1 MQETE
6 PTRRRWLRLTL
17 NLSAKLNIL
26 LLGAMVVIFALLG
39 YLNVRLHRQHLEQ
52 TTLLSAERVSD
63 VIKHSTTDYM
73 LRNDREGLYNS
84 IQTMAHQ
91 PGMEKI
97 RIFDQEGRITYT
109 TDSVEQNH
117 VVDKTAEACYACH
130 TQSQPLA
137 RLNRPDRFRIY
148 RNAAGTRVLGIIT
161 PIENQPSCSNASCHA
176 HPAEQQILGVLDTN
190 LSLAKA
196 DVQLA
201 ESSRRMIAYTACALL
216 LIAVLSWFFIRRV
229 VGLPVKAL
237 ERGTERLAAGDLGYQ
252 IDVQSHDEIGELAHS
267 FNGMSRQLQAE
278 HNENLAWTRTLEQ
291 RVEQKTGELRRAHE
305 HALHTEKMASIGKM
319 AAVLAHEIN
328 NPLSGIL
335 TYAKLLRKWI
345 ERQESD
351 RQETERQEKER
362 QEKARQEK
370 GREDTNHQEIP
381 PDDFA
386 VIRHKEIIDSLDLIA
401 SESRRCGDLVKNLL
415 TFSRTTPMNLQ
426 PTNVNQVIDRSLR
439 LVQHQLDLGG
449 IQVEQRLDPNLP
461 EVLCDAAQI
470 EQVILALVM
479 NALDA
484 MPQGGNLWLT
494 TTFSHRDSYIQIV
507 VRDDGSGIPPEIL
520 PRIFEPFLTTKET
533 GRGVGLGL
541 AISHSILERHNGNIE
556 VQSEPGRGTTFTL
569 TLPWDAAKEAVSPAG
584 ARVTPSS
591 NEIAAITTGR

>member
-6 PTRRRWLRLTL
+6 PTRARWLRLTL
-17 NLSAKLNIL
+17 TLSAKLNIL
-26 LLGAMVVIFALLG
+26 LLGAMVAIFALLG

-52 TTLLSAERVSD
+52 NTLLSAERISD
-63 VIKHSTTDYM
+63 IIRHSTTEYM
-73 LRNDREGLYNS
+73 LRNDREGLYKS
-84 IQTMAHQ
+84 MQTMAAE
-91 PGMEKI
+91 PGIEKI

-109 TDSVEQNH
+109 TDAAEQNH

-130 TQSQPLA
+130 AQSQPLA

-148 RNAAGTRVLGIIT
+148 RNAARTRVLGIIT
-161 PIENQPSCSNASCHA
+161 PIENQPACSNAACHA
-176 HPAEQQILGVLDTN
+176 HPVEQRILGVLDTN
-190 LSLAKA
+190 LSLAKT
-196 DVQLA
+196 DVQVA
-201 ESSRRMIAYTACALL
+201 ESSRRMIVYTGCALL
-216 LIAVLSWFFIRRV
+216 LIALVSWFFVWQV
-229 VGLPVKAL
+229 VGRPVKTL

-252 IDVQSHDEIGELAHS
+252 IEVHSDDEIGDLATS
-267 FNGMSRQLQAE
+267 FNDMSRQLHSE
-278 HNENLAWTRTLEQ
+278 HNENVAWTRTLEQ
-291 RVEQKTGELRRAHE
+291 RVEQKTRELKRAHE

-345 ERQESD
+345 D
-351 RQETERQEKER
+351 REEA
-362 QEKARQEK
+362 ARAEAPRDNA
-370 GREDTNHQEIP
+370 GRVRHQEIC
-381 PDDFA
+381 
-386 VIRHKEIIDSLDLIA
+386 DSLDLIA

-426 PTNVNQVIDRSLR
+426 ATNLNQVVDRSLR
-439 LVQHQLDLGG
+439 LVQHQLDLAG
-449 IQVEQRLDPNLP
+449 IQVQPQLDPDLP
-461 EVLCDAAQI
+461 PVLCDAAQM

-494 TTFSHRDSYIQIV
+494 TSSSHDPNHVRIV
-507 VRDDGSGIPPEIL
+507 VRDDGSGIPAEIL

-556 VQSEPGRGTTFTL
+556 VQSEAGRGTTFTV
-569 TLPWDAAKEAVSPAG
+569 TLPWDAESETIASSPA
-584 ARVTPSS
+584 
-591 NEIAAITTGR
+591 NEIAASASGR

>member
-1 MQETE
+1 MQETN
-6 PTRRRWLRLTL
+6 PTRARWLRLSLT
-17 NLSAKLNIL
+17 LSAKLNIL
-26 LLGAMVVIFALLG
+26 LLGAMVAIFALLG

-52 TTLLSAERVSD
+52 NTLLSAERISD
-63 VIKHSTTDYM
+63 IIRHSTTEYM
-73 LRNDREGLYNS
+73 LRNDREGLYKS
-84 IQTMAHQ
+84 MQTMAAE
-91 PGMEKI
+91 PGIEKI

-109 TDSVEQNH
+109 TDSFEQNH

-130 TQSQPLA
+130 AQSQPLA

-148 RNAAGTRVLGIIT
+148 RNAARARVLGIIT
-161 PIENQPSCSNASCHA
+161 PIENQSACSNAACHA
-176 HPAEQQILGVLDTN
+176 HPVEQRILGVLDTN
-190 LSLAKA
+190 LSLAKT
-196 DVQLA
+196 DVQVA
-201 ESSRRMIAYTACALL
+201 ESSRRMIVYTGCALL
-216 LIAVLSWFFIRRV
+216 LIALVSWFFVWQV
-229 VGLPVKAL
+229 VGRPVKAL

-252 IDVQSHDEIGELAHS
+252 IEVHSDDEIGELATS
-267 FNGMSRQLQAE
+267 FNDMSRQLHSE
-278 HNENLAWTRTLEQ
+278 HDENVAWTRTLEL
-291 RVEQKTGELRRAHE
+291 RVEQKTRELKRAHE

-345 ERQESD
+345 D
-351 RQETERQEKER
+351 
-362 QEKARQEK
+362 
-370 GREDTNHQEIP
+370 REDAARGEGSRDNAGRSRHREIC
-381 PDDFA
+381 
-386 VIRHKEIIDSLDLIA
+386 DSLDLIA

-426 PTNVNQVIDRSLR
+426 ATNLNQVVDRSLR

-449 IQVEQRLDPNLP
+449 IQVQPQLDPDLP
-461 EVLCDAAQI
+461 PVLCDAAQM

-484 MPQGGNLWLT
+484 MPQGGNLWIT
-494 TTFSHRDSYIQIV
+494 TSFSHDPNNVRIV
-507 VRDDGSGIPPEIL
+507 VRDDGSGIPAEIL

-556 VQSEPGRGTTFTL
+556 VQSEAGRGTTFTV
-569 TLPWDAAKEAVSPAG
+569 TLPWDAEGERIA
-584 ARVTPSS
+584 SS
-591 NEIAAITTGR
+591 LANEIAASASGR

>member
-1 MQETE
+1 MNPRYQTFQRSWSMQETE
-6 PTRRRWLRLTL
+6 PTRGRWLRLSLT
-17 NLSAKLNIL
+17 LSAKLNIL
-26 LLGAMVVIFALLG
+26 LLGAMVAIFALLG

-73 LRNDREGLYNS
+73 LVNDQEGLYHS
-84 IQTMAHQ
+84 IKTMAAE

-109 TDSVEQNH
+109 TDAAEQNH

-130 TQSQPLA
+130 AQSQPLA

-148 RNAAGTRVLGIIT
+148 RNAAGARVLGIIT
-161 PIENQPSCSNASCHA
+161 PIENQAACSNAECHA
-176 HPAEQQILGVLDTN
+176 HPAKQKILGVLDTN
-190 LSLAKA
+190 LSLAKT
-196 DVQLA
+196 DVQVA
-201 ESSRRMIAYTACALL
+201 ESSRRMIAYTGCALL
-216 LIAVLSWFFIRRV
+216 LIAFLSWFFVWQV
-229 VGLPVKAL
+229 VGRPVKAL
-237 ERGTERLAAGDLGYQ
+237 ERGTEQLAAGDLGYQ
-252 IDVQSHDEIGELAHS
+252 IEVQSKDELGELARS
-267 FNGMSRQLQAE
+267 FNSMSRQLQTE
-278 HNENLAWTRTLEQ
+278 RNENVSWTHTLEE
-291 RVEQKTGELRRAHE
+291 RVENKTRELKRAHE

-345 ERQESD
+345 DREDGGRSHRQE
-351 RQETERQEKER
+351 
-362 QEKARQEK
+362 
-370 GREDTNHQEIP
+370 IC
-381 PDDFA
+381 
-386 VIRHKEIIDSLDLIA
+386 DSLELIA

-426 PTNVNQVIDRSLR
+426 PANLNQIVDRSLR
-439 LVQHQLDLGG
+439 LVQHQLDLAG
-449 IQVEQRLDPNLP
+449 IQVQTHLDPDLP
-461 EVLCDAAQI
+461 PVLCDAAQI

-484 MPQGGNLWLT
+484 MPQGGNLWIVSS
-494 TTFSHRDSYIQIV
+494 FGHEPNHVRIV
-507 VRDDGSGIPPEIL
+507 VRDDGSGIPAEIL

-541 AISHSILERHNGNIE
+541 AISHSILDRHNGNIE
-556 VQSEPGRGTTFTL
+556 VQSEAGRGTTFTV
-569 TLPWDAAKEAVSPAG
+569 TLPWDSDREKAALSP
-584 ARVTPSS
+584 S
-591 NEIAAITTGR
+591 NEIAAAVSGR